1 MRKVFAILIF
11 VLTVNSSFAQIEAG
25 LLFSLNTGSTSEI
38 NAITGMQQ
46 GQMLFNSDTR
56 ELLVFNGTNWVTT
69 SNSNWLLTGNAGSNE
84 SFLGT
89 TNDVSMD
96 IRSNNV
102 STLEFGRRQTLGL
115 VQNYNDYTD
124 GNQYLTYL
132 KGANGVSALQF
143 QADAAAFYKPMFFTN
158 SDGNFRLKGSAAG
171 TDFFEIGSNGVSNA
185 GELEF
190 IIADDGAEPF
200 LFKRF
205 DYRDQQLKELF
216 RIQGSA
222 NAQNAKPR
230 IGINTGQMANSTLEV
245 NGSVSTAI
253 VRITNSITLT
263 EDHHTIIM
271 TGGSPNIT
279 LPNANSCQGR
289 IYIIKN
295 YSGGTRFSSTYR
307 ADNGGTS
314 TQIRNG
320 RCYTF
325 QSDGVEW
332 QQIVRD

>member
-1 MRKVFAILIF
+1 MRKALTILTF
-11 VLTVNSSFAQIEAG
+11 VLTVSASYAQIEAG
-25 LLFSLNTGSTSEI
+25 LLFTLNTGTTSEI
-38 NAITGMQQ
+38 NAISGMQQ

-56 ELLVFNGTNWVTT
+56 ELLVFNGNNWVTT
-69 SNSNWLLTGNAGSNE
+69 ANSNWQLTGNVGSNG

-115 VQNYNDYTD
+115 VQNYVDYTD
-124 GNQYLTYL
+124 ANQYLTYV
-132 KGANGVSALQF
+132 KGNNGVSALQF

-171 TDFFEIGSNGVSNA
+171 TDFFEIGSNGVSNN

-200 LFKRF
+200 IFKRF

-230 IGINTGQMANSTLEV
+230 VGVNTGQMANSTFQV
-245 NGSVSTAI
+245 NGSMSTAI
-253 VRITNSITLT
+253 TRITNSITLT
-263 EDHHTIIM
+263 EDHYTIIM

-289 IYIIKN
+289 VYIIKN
-295 YSGGTRFSSTYR
+295 YSGGNRSSSRYR
-307 ADNGGTS
+307 ADNGGIS

-320 RCYTF
+320 RCYVL

>member
-1 MRKVFAILIF
+1 MKKVITLLGL
-11 VLTVNSSFAQIEAG
+11 VLTFNVSYTQLEAG
-25 LLFSLNTGSTSEI
+25 LLFSLTLGSTSEI

-46 GQMLFNSDTR
+46 GQMLFNTDSRQLFIFD
-56 ELLVFNGTNWVTT
+56 GSNWVTT
-69 SNSNWLLTGNAGSNE
+69 SNSNWLLTGNVGNNG

-102 STLEFGRRQTLGL
+102 SMLEFGRRQTLGL
-115 VQNYNDYTD
+115 VQNYLDYTD
-124 GNQYLTYL
+124 GNQYLTYV
-132 KGANGVSALQF
+132 KGNNGVSALQF

-158 SDGNFRLKGSAAG
+158 SEGNFRLKGSAAG
-171 TDFFEIGSNGVSNA
+171 TDFFEIGSNGTSNN

-216 RIQGSA
+216 RIQGSS
-222 NAQNAKPR
+222 NSLNAKPR
-230 IGINTGQMANSTLEV
+230 VGVNTGQMANSTLQV
-245 NGSVSTAI
+245 NGSMSMAI
-253 VRITNSITLT
+253 LRITSSITLT
-263 EDHHTIIM
+263 EDHYTVIM
-271 TGGSPNIT
+271 TGGFPNIT
-279 LPNANSCQGR
+279 LPNANTCQGR
-289 IYIIKN
+289 VYIIKN
-295 YSGGTRFSSTYR
+295 YSGSNRSCTRYR
-307 ADNGGTS
+307 TDNGGNS

-320 RCYTF
+320 GCYVL

-332 QQIVRD
+332 QQIMRD

>member
-1 MRKVFAILIF
+1 MKKVFAILSF
-11 VLTVNSSFAQIEAG
+11 VLTVHVSYCQIEAG
-25 LLFSLNTGSTSEI
+25 LLFTLNSGTTSEI

-46 GQMLFNSDTR
+46 GQMLFNTDTR
-56 ELLVFNGTNWVTT
+56 QMLVFNGTNWVTS
-69 SNSNWLLTGNAGSNE
+69 SNSNWQLTGNVGSNG

-89 TNDVSMD
+89 TNDISMD

-102 STLEFGRRQTLGL
+102 SMLEFGRRQTLGL
-115 VQNYNDYTD
+115 VQNYLDYTD
-124 GNQYLTYL
+124 GDQYLTYV
-132 KGANGVSALQF
+132 KGNNGVSALQF

-171 TDFFEIGSNGVSNA
+171 TDFFEIGSNGVSNN

-222 NAQNAKPR
+222 NSQNAKPR
-230 IGINTGQMANSTLEV
+230 VGVNTGQMANSTMQV
-245 NGSVSTAI
+245 NGSLSTAI
-253 VRITNSITLT
+253 VRITSNITLT
-263 EDHHTIIM
+263 EDHHTVIM
-271 TGGSPNIT
+271 TGGSPNVT

-295 YSGGTRFSSTYR
+295 YSGGNRVISRYR
-307 ADNGGTS
+307 TDSGGTS

-320 RCYTF
+320 RCYVL
-325 QSDGVEW
+325 QSDGTEW
-332 QQIVRD
+332 QQTVRD

>member
-1 MRKVFAILIF
+1 MKKVFTLLIF
-11 VLTVNSSFAQIEAG
+11 ALTLNVSYTQIEAG
-25 LLFSLNTGSTSEI
+25 LLFSLTTASTLEI
-38 NAITGMQQ
+38 NSITGMQQ
-46 GQMLFNSDTR
+46 GQMLFNTDTR
-56 ELLVFNGTNWVTT
+56 ELFIFNGSNWVTT
-69 SNSNWLLTGNAGSNE
+69 TNSNWLLTGNVGSAG

-89 TNDVSMD
+89 TNDVSMN

-102 STLEFGRRQTLGL
+102 SMLEFGRRQTLGL
-115 VQNYNDYTD
+115 VQNYLDYTD
-124 GNQYLTYL
+124 GNQYLTYV
-132 KGANGVSALQF
+132 KGNNGVSALQF

-171 TDFFEIGSNGVSNA
+171 TDFFEIGSNGVSNN

-222 NAQNAKPR
+222 NSLNAKPR
-230 IGINTGQMANSTLEV
+230 VGVNTGQMANSTFQV
-245 NGSVSTAI
+245 NGSMSTAI
-253 VRITNSITLT
+253 TRINSSITLT

-271 TGGSPNIT
+271 TGGFPNIT
-279 LPNANSCQGR
+279 LPNANSCLGR
-289 IYIIKN
+289 MYIIKN
-295 YSGGTRFSSTYR
+295 YTGSNRSCSIYR
-307 ADNGGTS
+307 TDNGGTS

-320 RCYTF
+320 GCYVL

-332 QQIVRD
+332 QQVMRD

>member
-1 MRKVFAILIF
+1 MRNVFTILVFI
-11 VLTVNSSFAQIEAG
+11 LTANASYAQIEAG
-25 LLFSLNTGSTSEI
+25 LLFSLNTGTTSEI

-46 GQMLFNSDTR
+46 GQMLFNTDTR
-56 ELLVFNGTNWVTT
+56 ELLVFNGSNWVTT
-69 SNSNWLLTGNAGSNE
+69 SNSNWLLTGNVGSNG

-102 STLEFGRRQTLGL
+102 STLEVGRRQTLGL
-115 VQNYNDYTD
+115 VQNYLDYTD

-132 KGANGVSALQF
+132 KGVNGVSALQF

-158 SDGNFRLKGSAAG
+158 SDGNFRLKGSAAS

-200 LFKRF
+200 IFKRF

-230 IGINTGQMANSTLEV
+230 VGVNTGQMANSTLQV
-245 NGSVSTAI
+245 NGSVSAAI
-253 VRITNSITLT
+253 ARITNSITLT

-279 LPNANSCQGR
+279 LPNANSCLGR
-289 IYIIKN
+289 VYIIKN
-295 YSGGTRFSSTYR
+295 YSGSNRFSSTYR
-307 ADNGGTS
+307 TDNGGTS

-320 RCYTF
+320 RCYML

>member
-1 MRKVFAILIF
+1 MRKVFTILSFI
-11 VLTVNSSFAQIEAG
+11 LTAHLSYSQIEAG
-25 LLFSLNTGSTSEI
+25 LLFTLNTGTTSEI

-46 GQMLFNSDTR
+46 GQMLFNTDTR
-56 ELLVFNGTNWVTT
+56 QMLVFNGANWVTN
-69 SNSNWLLTGNAGSNE
+69 SNSNWLLNGNVGGSG

-102 STLEFGRRQTLGL
+102 SMLEFGRRQTLGL
-115 VQNYNDYTD
+115 VQNYLDYTD
-124 GNQYLTYL
+124 GNQYITYL
-132 KGANGVSALQF
+132 KGNNGVSALQF

-171 TDFFEIGSNGVSNA
+171 TDFFEIGSNGVSNN

-200 LFKRF
+200 IFKRF

-222 NAQNAKPR
+222 NSQNAKPR
-230 IGINTGQMANSTLEV
+230 VGVNTGQMANSTMQV
-245 NGSVSTAI
+245 NGSMSTAI
-253 VRITNSITLT
+253 LRITNNITLT

-271 TGGSPNIT
+271 TGGSPNVT

-295 YSGGTRFSSTYR
+295 YSGGNRFISTYR

-320 RCYTF
+320 RCYVL
-325 QSDGVEW
+325 QSDGTEW
-332 QQIVRD
+332 QQTVRD